1 MLASVNDP
9 DILVPLSFFALVG
22 FIVYHGIK
30 RKERKEMIERGM
42 NPDTHQFEEPKSHFH
57 HSGENPFEIYKNVK
71 SGLILI
77 GVGLG
82 FFLTKIFIYAG
93 IFERTFSS
101 YFSLVALFGGI
112 GLLSSYFLVQ
122 KLDQKEANK
131 PKDEKKEE
139 KKDDFPTHGKL

>member
-1 MLASVNDP
+1 MLASVTSSG
-9 DILVPLSFFALVG
+9 ILVPLSFFALVG

-42 NPDTHQFEEPKSHFH
+42 NPDTYKFDGSKTHFH
-57 HSGENPFEIYKNVK
+57 HPEDSSFEIYKNVK

-93 IFERTFSS
+93 IFDNTFSS

-122 KLDQKEANK
+122 KLNQNNNSK
-131 PKDEKKEE
+131 KDPEKKE
-139 KKDDFPTHGKL
+139 KKDKYPTNL